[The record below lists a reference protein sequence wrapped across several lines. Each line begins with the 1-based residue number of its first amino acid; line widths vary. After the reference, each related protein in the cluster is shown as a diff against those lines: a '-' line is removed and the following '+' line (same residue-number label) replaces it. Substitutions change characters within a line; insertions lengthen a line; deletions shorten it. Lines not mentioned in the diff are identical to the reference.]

1 MFSNSASVPS
11 TGQITIGANGSLLAV
26 GAQNTVTDWLNS
38 TKIATGSSG
47 SIAFASNSSENI
59 NFSGFN
65 TLGLSALGSAT
76 YSGTITPGTNGYRFG
91 GDGGTLTVSS
101 VLALNGSLGL
111 TKAGPGALVLSGN
124 NTYTGTTT
132 VNGGALTV
140 QNNQTAATGGY
151 QMSNISVSS
160 SISFASGATI
170 NVIGGKSINVGVSTS
185 STVGATVNSDAAVTN
200 AGSLN
205 LQRNTTL
212 NVTSG
217 TWAQSGNLTVGGN
230 GGYRGAM
237 NVSGGI
243 FTYTGASAA
252 IGYDGSATGNIT
264 ISGAGEA
271 RFQGAGNVLLGRGT
285 TNASSNNI
293 AGEIAVN
300 SGGTLTTQQK
310 FTLNVEEG
318 RIALGGGTIK
328 LSNDLPDFSDNLPLV
343 ITTANATT
351 FNTNDFSTTI
361 DDAISSAAAGA
372 FTKTGGGTLI
382 LSNANN
388 AYTGVTN
395 VTGGTLQLSG
405 VLSGTT
411 GLNLSGGGE
420 FALGADNILN
430 NAATLNFAGGAF
442 STNGFDET
450 ASTLTLGIG
459 ASTLNFGSGS
469 SILTLANSSALAWT
483 GTLNILNWSGDV
495 AGGGLDQLFFG
506 TTAAGLSA
514 GQVAAI
520 QFVDP
525 AGLPSGTY
533 SAQMLPNGELVAV
546 PEPSSIAIL
555 AGGFGCLLGVRR
567 RRETQST

>member
-1 MFSNSASVPS
+1 M
-11 TGQITIGANGSLLAV
+11 
-26 GAQNTVTDWLNS
+26 
-38 TKIATGSSG
+38 
-47 SIAFASNSSENI
+47 
-59 NFSGFN
+59 
-65 TLGLSALGSAT
+65 
-76 YSGTITPGTNGYRFG
+76 
-91 GDGGTLTVSS
+91 
-101 VLALNGSLGL
+101 
-111 TKAGPGALVLSGN
+111 LSGN